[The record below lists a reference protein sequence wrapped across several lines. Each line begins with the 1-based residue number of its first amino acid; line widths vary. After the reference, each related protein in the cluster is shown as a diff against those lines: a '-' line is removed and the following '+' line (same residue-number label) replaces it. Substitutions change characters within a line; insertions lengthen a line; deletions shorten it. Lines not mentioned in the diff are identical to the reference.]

1 MGDFNEFL
9 NSMKDFRSGAEYAL
23 DRIERRM
30 YYIPDKWKQKD
41 DSGAIYAI
49 IANIIKDIRSD
60 LDIEKEEGD
69 NGEQTTTSP

>member
-1 MGDFNEFL
+1 MD
-9 NSMKDFRSGAEYAL
+9 DFRKGADYAL

-30 YYIPDKWKQKD
+30 YYIPEKWKQKD

-60 LDIEKEEGD
+60 LDIEREVKD
-69 NGEQTTTSP
+69 GEQTTDGA